1 MAALGDA
8 SAVLI
13 EFFFERERE
22 KAAAGSRRSIF
33 DLFFFVCSF
42 FFSPLLSPTPPK
54 TRQLLVLG
62 ALFAL
67 SHPPSL
73 PDVSSSSSS
82 SSHAAPFSSS
92 SSNLHQ
98 HQQHHPSSASE
109 TLGNQPSLAGAD
121 APIEGHHKAA
131 ARDDVFAVVVDAGST
146 GSRVHVFRFG
156 HGGSDGNALELE
168 DDTFEAVTPGLSS
181 YAADPKA
188 AAASLDPLLDLAMAT
203 VPAKQH
209 KATTLTVGATAGLRL
224 LPGKQADDILDAVRV
239 HLKEKYPFA
248 VDSAD
253 GVTVLDGQSEGAFA
267 WLTLNYLLGHLGKP
281 AKDTVAAIDLGE
293 RSFFIF
299 ALSFLLLF
307 VPFRTPRFSIFF
319 APCWGTRH
327 CVSKLS
333 CLIRSLFA
341 PQSLS
346 VGPRSLETPRKKPQQ
361 KTRKKKIQGGGSV
374 QHAYALSD
382 PKAASEAPPGY
393 VRALA
398 GGGKRY
404 SVYVHSYL
412 GFGLMAGRSA
422 VLKQGETE
430 SSKSG
435 AGAAAAAT
443 AAATATKSAPGGDDE
458 GHPCVPAVP
467 CSATTSSTS
476 SSSSSAAE
484 GRKEKA
490 GAETAA
496 VKPNPSHH
504 PPACSLYRYGDAT
517 HDLAAAAAGS
527 ASFAKCSSL
536 ARGAMSKSRPCGA
549 PADQCSFDGAWGGS
563 GRPSALYVSS
573 YFFDRAVDAG
583 IIDENDGS
591 TISAEV
597 RPSDLRV
604 AGEKA
609 CSAGPTASD
618 AAAAFP
624 AAKAETA
631 PFMCLDLAFQHA
643 LLTHGFGLEE
653 TKPVTIVKKVSYRG
667 KEVEAAWPLGA
678 ALNNMAG

>member
-1 MAALGDA
+1 MFSKERLGA
-8 SAVLI
+8 QFSTSSPFLRSSHPSVVFSSAPQNQKKKNRL
-13 EFFFERERE
+13 
-22 KAAAGSRRSIF
+22 
-33 DLFFFVCSF
+33 
-42 FFSPLLSPTPPK
+42 
-54 TRQLLVLG
+54 QLLVLG
-62 ALFAL
+62 TLFAL

-73 PDVSSSSSS
+73 PDVSS
-82 SSHAAPFSSS
+82 HGAAPFP
-92 SSNLHQ
+92 SSNPQ
-98 HQQHHPSSASE
+98 HRQNSAAE
-109 TLGNQPSLAGAD
+109 ALRNQPSLAGAA

-131 ARDDVFAVVVDAGST
+131 AKGDVFAVVVDAGST

-156 HGGSDGNALELE
+156 HGADGDALELE

-181 YAADPKA
+181 YASDPVA

-203 VPAKQH
+203 VPAKQQ
-209 KATTLTVGATAGLRL
+209 KTTTLTVGATAGLRL

-239 HLKEKYPFA
+239 HLREKYPFVVEPA
-248 VDSAD
+248 N

-281 AKDTVAAIDLGE
+281 ATETVAAIDL
-293 RSFFIF
+293 
-299 ALSFLLLF
+299 
-307 VPFRTPRFSIFF
+307 
-319 APCWGTRH
+319 
-327 CVSKLS
+327 
-333 CLIRSLFA
+333 
-341 PQSLS
+341 
-346 VGPRSLETPRKKPQQ
+346 
-361 KTRKKKIQGGGSV
+361 GGGSV

-430 SSKSG
+430 S
-435 AGAAAAAT
+435 AAAAA
-443 AAATATKSAPGGDDE
+443 ASTKSSASSDDE

-467 CSATTSSTS
+467 CSATTTASIS
-476 SSSSSAAE
+476 SSSE

-490 GAETAA
+490 GAEATAKA
-496 VKPNPSHH
+496 GH
-504 PPACSLYRYGDAT
+504 PGAPACSLYRYGDAT

-536 ARGAMSKSRPCGA
+536 ARDAMSKSRPCGA
-549 PADQCSFDGAWGGS
+549 PADQCSFDGAWGGA

-583 IIDENDGS
+583 IIDEKSDGS

-597 RPSDLRV
+597 KPSDLRV
-604 AGEKA
+604 AGERA
-609 CSAGPTASD
+609 CSAGPMAAD
-618 AAAAFP
+618 AARAFP

-653 TKPVTIVKKVSYRG
+653 SKPVTIVKKVSYRG

>member
-1 MAALGDA
+1 M
-8 SAVLI
+8 
-13 EFFFERERE
+13 
-22 KAAAGSRRSIF
+22 
-33 DLFFFVCSF
+33 
-42 FFSPLLSPTPPK
+42 
-54 TRQLLVLG
+54 
-62 ALFAL
+62 
-67 SHPPSL
+67 
-73 PDVSSSSSS
+73 
-82 SSHAAPFSSS
+82 
-92 SSNLHQ
+92 
-98 HQQHHPSSASE
+98 
-109 TLGNQPSLAGAD
+109 
-121 APIEGHHKAA
+121 
-131 ARDDVFAVVVDAGST
+131 ARDDVYAVVVDAGST

-156 HGGSDGNALELE
+156 HGGADGDALELE

-188 AAASLDPLLDLAMAT
+188 AATSLDPLLDLAMAT

-209 KATTLTVGATAGLRL
+209 GKTTLTVGATAGLRL
-224 LPGKQADDILDAVRV
+224 LPGKQADDILDAVKV
-239 HLKEKYPFA
+239 HLKEKYPFVVEPA
-248 VDSAD
+248 S

-281 AKDTVAAIDLGE
+281 AGETVAAIDL
-293 RSFFIF
+293 
-299 ALSFLLLF
+299 
-307 VPFRTPRFSIFF
+307 
-319 APCWGTRH
+319 
-327 CVSKLS
+327 
-333 CLIRSLFA
+333 
-341 PQSLS
+341 
-346 VGPRSLETPRKKPQQ
+346 
-361 KTRKKKIQGGGSV
+361 GGGSV

-430 SSKSG
+430 SSK
-435 AGAAAAAT
+435 AAAAT
-443 AAATATKSAPGGDDE
+443 ATTAATTTVKTSDDE

-467 CSATTSSTS
+467 CSAATTTTTTSSNSATS
-476 SSSSSAAE
+476 SES
-484 GRKEKA
+484 RKEKA
-490 GAETAA
+490 GEVAKT
-496 VKPNPSHH
+496 NPKH
-504 PPACSLYRYGDAT
+504 PAACSLYRYGDAT

-527 ASFAKCSSL
+527 ASFAKCSGL
-536 ARGAMSKSRPCGA
+536 ARDAMSKSRPCGA
-549 PADQCSFDGAWGGS
+549 PADQCSFDGAWGGA

-583 IIDENDGS
+583 IIDGNDGS

-604 AGEKA
+604 AGERA
-609 CSAGPTASD
+609 CSAGPEASD

-653 TKPVTIVKKVSYRG
+653 SKPVTIVKKVSYRG

>member
-1 MAALGDA
+1 M
-8 SAVLI
+8 
-13 EFFFERERE
+13 
-22 KAAAGSRRSIF
+22 
-33 DLFFFVCSF
+33 
-42 FFSPLLSPTPPK
+42 
-54 TRQLLVLG
+54 
-62 ALFAL
+62 
-67 SHPPSL
+67 
-73 PDVSSSSSS
+73 
-82 SSHAAPFSSS
+82 
-92 SSNLHQ
+92 
-98 HQQHHPSSASE
+98 
-109 TLGNQPSLAGAD
+109 
-121 APIEGHHKAA
+121 
-131 ARDDVFAVVVDAGST
+131 
-146 GSRVHVFRFG
+146 
-156 HGGSDGNALELE
+156 
-168 DDTFEAVTPGLSS
+168 TPGLSS
-181 YAADPKA
+181 YATDPKA

-209 KATTLTVGATAGLRL
+209 RQTTLTVGATAGLRL
-224 LPGKQADDILDAVRV
+224 LPGKQADDILDAVRS

-248 VDSAD
+248 VDAAN

-281 AKDTVAAIDLGE
+281 AMETVAAIDL
-293 RSFFIF
+293 
-299 ALSFLLLF
+299 
-307 VPFRTPRFSIFF
+307 
-319 APCWGTRH
+319 
-327 CVSKLS
+327 
-333 CLIRSLFA
+333 
-341 PQSLS
+341 
-346 VGPRSLETPRKKPQQ
+346 
-361 KTRKKKIQGGGSV
+361 GGGSV

-430 SSKSG
+430 GKG
-435 AGAAAAAT
+435 GGAAAAAV
-443 AAATATKSAPGGDDE
+443 AAAKAATKGASDDEE

-467 CSATTSSTS
+467 CSATTTTS
-476 SSSSSAAE
+476 SSSSAE

-490 GAETAA
+490 GAETSAA
-496 VKPNPSHH
+496 KSNHHNLNH

-549 PADQCSFDGAWGGS
+549 PADQCSFDGAWGGA

-583 IIDENDGS
+583 IIDEKGGT

-597 RPSDLRV
+597 RPADLRA
-604 AGEKA
+604 AGERA

-653 TKPVTIVKKVSYRG
+653 QRPVTIVKKVAYRG